1 MSSLGI
7 AWIVFA
13 CVFGGAMLG
22 LFLGKSLP
30 EHHLSPDSKDVVKLG
45 TALIATM
52 AALVLSLLIS
62 SAKASFDRMD
72 AELVENAARVDSL
85 DRVLADYGPET
96 REIRDLLKRSYAAR
110 LELLFPGDQS
120 EAGQVDTSLAV
131 VRTEGILARLWELS
145 PQSDAERG
153 LRSQAVEI
161 AGEISSTR
169 WLLLLQKDEAIP
181 MTLLIV
187 LVSWLAIIFATFG
200 LLAPR
205 NATVV
210 SVLFVCALSVAGAI
224 LLILEM
230 NSPYTGLMKVSR
242 APLLD
247 ALANLGGPR

>member
-7 AWIVFA
+7 PLIVFA
-13 CVFGGAMLG
+13 FVFGGAMLG
-22 LFLGKSLP
+22 LFIGTSLP
-30 EHHLSPDSKDVVKLG
+30 DHHLGQDARDVVKLG

-62 SAKASFDRMD
+62 SAKGSFDKMD

-85 DRVLADYGPET
+85 DRVLADYGPGT

-110 LELLFPGDQS
+110 LDLLFPDDRS
-120 EAGQVDTSLAV
+120 ETGQVDTPLGV
-131 VRTEGILARLWELS
+131 VRTESILARLWELS
-145 PQSDAERG
+145 PQTDAERG

-169 WLLLLQKDEAIP
+169 WLLLLQKDESIP

-187 LVSWLAIIFATFG
+187 LVSWVAIIFTTFG

-210 SVLFVCALSVAGAI
+210 ASLLVCALSVSGAI

-230 NSPYTGLMKVSR
+230 NSPFTGLMTVSS
-242 APLLD
+242 APLVD
-247 ALANLGGPR
+247 ALANLGGS